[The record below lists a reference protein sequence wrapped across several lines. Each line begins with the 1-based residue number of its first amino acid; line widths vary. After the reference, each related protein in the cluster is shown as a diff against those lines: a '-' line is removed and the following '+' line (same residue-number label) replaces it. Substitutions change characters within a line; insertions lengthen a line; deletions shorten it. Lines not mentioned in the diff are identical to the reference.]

1 MTMLNIDCH
10 VHLTSPEVSGA
21 VERYSDLDPYFKLLS
36 SSPQNKFATGDET
49 IAAMD
54 RAGVDRAVVFGFA
67 FRDMGL
73 CRASNDYVMAMVA
86 RYPQRFIGLAC
97 VNPLAAGLEAELSRC
112 QAGGLAGVGEL
123 FPEGQGFDLT
133 RRQDVGQL
141 AGLCC
146 EMEWPL
152 LLHVNEPVG
161 HYYPGKTAI
170 TPVQACTFAEQNPQ
184 LKIIMA
190 HWGGGLWVYEL
201 MPELKQALANV
212 YYDTAAT
219 PFLYRPDIY
228 AAARAAGVIDK
239 VLLGSDYPLIPPQR
253 YLKGLAVAA
262 LPAADEAKVRGGN
275 AARLFGID
283 Y

>member
-1 MTMLNIDCH
+1 MPVPTIDCH
-10 VHLTSPEVSGA
+10 VHLTSPEVIKA
-21 VERYSDLDPYFKLLS
+21 VERYRDLDPYFKLLN
-36 SSPQNKFATGDET
+36 SSPHNKFATGEEV

-54 RAGVDRAVVFGFA
+54 QAGVDRAVVFGFA
-67 FRDMGL
+67 FQDPGL
-73 CRASNDYVMAMVA
+73 CRESNDYVMAMTI

-97 VNPLAAGLEAELSRC
+97 VNPLAAGMEAELARC

-133 RRQDVGQL
+133 RQQDVGRL
-141 AGLCC
+141 AGLCS
-146 EMEWPL
+146 ELEWPL

-161 HYYPGKTAI
+161 HYYPGKTG
-170 TPVQACTFAEQNPQ
+170 TSLVQACTFAEQNPH
-184 LKIIMA
+184 LKIILA

-228 AAARAAGVIDK
+228 NAARAAGVIDK
-239 VLLGSDYPLIPPQR
+239 VVLGSDYPLIPQQR
-253 YLKGLAVAA
+253 YFKDLAAAA
-262 LPAADEAKVRGGN
+262 LPAVDEEKIRGGN
-275 AARLFGID
+275 AMRLFGIVC
-283 Y
+283 